1 MSDVVV
7 DVQVNV
13 DVEMD
18 LEWTWTETV
27 MRNVTDELKD
37 ADSQKTL

>member
-27 MRNVTDELKD
+27 MINATDELED
-37 ADSQKTL
+37 ADIPETQ